1 MMIRIDVFPSASI
14 LLDRS
19 SSSWKINPDW
29 SGGLWFRSPCNELIV
44 WYVCQ
49 FLTVFPETSS
59 LCVDR
64 KVLAVVIRLL
74 RWLAGSQPVLI
85 FHPIPASAA
94 SCTGFTR
101 NRPEGMHARFSTDT
115 ASHPVSQPAV
125 SHPPLSCPGMARLR
139 LPLHPKR
146 MIRWI
151 LYAHHAQGWTNAYCS
166 ALASVLLFIFIAS
179 PTWTR
184 IQM

>member
-1 MMIRIDVFPSASI
+1 MMMRIDVFPSASI

-94 SCTGFTR
+94 SCTGVHTEQAGR
-101 NRPEGMHARFSTDT
+101 HACALQHWYSE
-115 ASHPVSQPAV
+115 SPSQPARRV
-125 SHPPLSCPGMARLR
+125 PSSSVLSWHGPAAAAAAPPEDDQVDFIRPPCARL
-139 LPLHPKR
+139 
-146 MIRWI
+146 
-151 LYAHHAQGWTNAYCS
+151 N
-166 ALASVLLFIFIAS
+166 
-179 PTWTR
+179 
-184 IQM
+184 